1 MMVVGFTYLAW
12 VFFSPINLLLGI
24 KPPTFPTVPVF
35 VLDTLLYI
43 PVMYYLT
50 RAWLRTMTRRR
61 SGPAAGIDI
70 VEPQAGI
77 PEHGDEWGEATRPY
91 SPLAPPKITGS
102 KSDIRSAPLGL
113 DGGFFVQ
120 PPDIRGG
127 ESLFDP
133 DQLRSRA
140 VMRLT
145 VSSGDWLGKRVSS
158 RAMGSLKASES
169 TETGRYIRARE
180 PHGKSS
186 IPHLPSTIMAAA
198 LRTGKVKNGERLEIH
213 QEDVREKVFTQR
225 TPLTVILVIDV
236 SLSMKGSMNEVRR
249 LVERIERETRGSKD
263 RVGIVAFKD
272 SGAVEVQT
280 PTSNWNRIYR
290 ALAGLSI
297 SGLTP
302 LADAL
307 MKSLE
312 TIRRERMRGS
322 NTEPLIV
329 VISDFSPNIPLVD
342 SLNPEREAFS
352 PVHDIVK
359 AARLLRNQRVR
370 LAAVNV
376 DFEQS
381 KWSKIL
387 KRPYHDA
394 MELAI
399 MLRAK
404 KEGFGDQIETV
415 LSIPEFR
422 KSFGAFLV
430 ARASGGRAFL
440 SSEILAERSV
450 VGTLLRRTR
459 ARTKL
464 GLEDIHEAEL
474 YVGKY
479 H

>member
-1 MMVVGFTYLAW
+1 
-12 VFFSPINLLLGI
+12 
-24 KPPTFPTVPVF
+24 
-35 VLDTLLYI
+35 
-43 PVMYYLT
+43 
-50 RAWLRTMTRRR
+50 MT
-61 SGPAAGIDI
+61 
-70 VEPQAGI
+70 
-77 PEHGDEWGEATRPY
+77 
-91 SPLAPPKITGS
+91 
-102 KSDIRSAPLGL
+102 
-113 DGGFFVQ
+113 
-120 PPDIRGG
+120 
-127 ESLFDP
+127 
-133 DQLRSRA
+133 
-140 VMRLT
+140 
-145 VSSGDWLGKRVSS
+145 
-158 RAMGSLKASES
+158 
-169 TETGRYIRARE
+169 
-180 PHGKSS
+180 
-186 IPHLPSTIMAAA
+186 AA
-198 LRTGKVKNGERLEIH
+198 LRTGKVRNGERLEI
-213 QEDVREKVFTQR
+213 QREDLREKVFAQR
-225 TPLTVILVIDV
+225 TPLTIILVIDV

-307 MKSLE
+307 MKALE

-342 SLNPEREAFS
+342 SLNPERETFS
-352 PVHDIVK
+352 PVHDIVR

-381 KWSKIL
+381 KWSKLL

-394 MELAI
+394 MDLAI

-404 KEGFGDQIETV
+404 KEGFEDQIETV

-440 SSEILAERSV
+440 SSEILRERSV
-450 VGTLLRRTR
+450 IGALLRRTR

-464 GLEDIHEAEL
+464 GLEDIHEAEP